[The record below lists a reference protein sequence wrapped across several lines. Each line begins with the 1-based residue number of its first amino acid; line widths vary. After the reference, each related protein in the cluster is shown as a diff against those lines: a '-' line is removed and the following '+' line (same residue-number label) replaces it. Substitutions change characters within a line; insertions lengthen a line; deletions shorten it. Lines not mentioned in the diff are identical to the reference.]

1 MASLDDTLD
10 SFYAGDAAR
19 LERSLRTDSTLVNA
33 RVASSTGH
41 YCGYFHR
48 ATLLHHVAATR
59 SSVRCPPTPSSSR
72 AFCSILAP
80 RSTPRRSRAL
90 RSPDGIGWR

>member
-1 MASLDDTLD
+1 MASLDGTFD

-48 ATLLHHVAATR
+48 ATLLHHGGA
-59 SSVRCPPTPSSSR
+59 
-72 AFCSILAP
+72 
-80 RSTPRRSRAL
+80 
-90 RSPDGIGWR
+90 